1 MPKMVSDLR
10 VRLKRC
16 YGTSR
21 FTSIGKVYKL
31 SLWGRSHFTDTL
43 SSLHENIERKCSS
56 FCNVFDMVSL
66 EKTRD

>member
-10 VRLKRC
+10 VRLKRY

-43 SSLHENIERKCSS
+43 YAHY
-56 FCNVFDMVSL
+56 
-66 EKTRD
+66 